1 MNTYLEIYF
10 HISSSFSITPR
21 PLPPPSP
28 LSSPPPSSPTP
39 SSLSPPSPYSLFT
52 PPPSPPSH
60 SPPPPSSPP
69 SPPPLPP
76 PSLPPP
82 IPIMSRL
89 PSTLNIPLYPLF
101 TIFYTKF
108 SSIHQIPVSRSLLK
122 ILSIY
127 LSVSLS
133 ACPSG
138 VCLSVCRFVSFL
150 FPSHHSIK
158 NHSNLTYPKATPKHT
173 PSSSDTPL
181 TTQFKK
187 VCVLLGAVNIY
198 SLVKAVSN
206 HRRTKIFANSPN
218 ISGGR

>member
-21 PLPPPSP
+21 PLPPPSL
-28 LSSPPPSSPTP
+28 LSSPPPSSPTL

-60 SPPPPSSPP
+60 SSPPPSSPP
-69 SPPPLPP
+69 SPPPLPVPP

-108 SSIHQIPVSRSLLK
+108 SSIHQ
-122 ILSIY
+122 
-127 LSVSLS
+127 SLS
-133 ACPSG
+133 QGLFLKSCPSVCLSHCLPVHLAFACPSAA
-138 VCLSVCRFVSFL
+138 L
-150 FPSHHSIK
+150 FPS
-158 NHSNLTYPKATPKHT
+158 Y
-173 PSSSDTPL
+173 
-181 TTQFKK
+181 
-187 VCVLLGAVNIY
+187 
-198 SLVKAVSN
+198 
-206 HRRTKIFANSPN
+206 
-218 ISGGR
+218 